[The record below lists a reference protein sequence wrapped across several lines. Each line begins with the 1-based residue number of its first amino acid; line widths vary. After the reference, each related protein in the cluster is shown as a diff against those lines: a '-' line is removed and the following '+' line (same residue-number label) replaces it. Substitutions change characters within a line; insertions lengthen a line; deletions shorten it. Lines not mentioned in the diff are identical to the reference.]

1 MRPSRGACV
10 SCAHCANHARVSVQE
25 PLDVAKI
32 LDGKRLFVVGGT
44 GFLGKVWLSLLLDRY
59 PNIGRMYL
67 AVRSKKGAD
76 SEARFWS
83 EIAGS
88 RPFDPLRTRYPGAA
102 FEDLLREKIH
112 PLDLDVSKRHC
123 GLSRAQL
130 DAFRGTVH
138 AVVNVAGVVD
148 FDPPLDEAMLTNA
161 RGVENLV
168 ELARELGEVP
178 VLHTSTCYVAG
189 YRRGRIPEDDPRVH
203 PYPRFG
209 EVPGEVQWDPTREIA
224 EGLDIA
230 ASIKRHAAD
239 RFRAASFQEQARKNL
254 EKKGEPARGAIYEA
268 EVKKVKDR
276 YISDET
282 GREGTARA
290 KYWGWPNTYT
300 YTKSL
305 GEQILAASGLRFTIV
320 RPAVVESSIRFPF
333 PGWNE
338 GINTMAPI
346 TYLFL
351 KGHMQVPWGEHTSLD
366 VIPVDTVCAGMIL
379 ALVALIEGTEKP
391 VYQLGTSGT
400 NAISM
405 TRMIELCG
413 LYKRMHFL
421 NKGKGNAVAN
431 FIQAHWEP
439 TPVTVDAFKSHGAP
453 GIAKAVRGISGFLR
467 KAGIGPAAAV
477 TKPVAKAL
485 DSYADVAQRNGEIF
499 TLFVPFMAE
508 TEYVFQTGNTD
519 ALMARLTPE
528 DREKIDWDPAHMDWR
543 HYLHDVHLP
552 GLEKWVLPE
561 LDERVNRP
569 TKPLRAFV
577 SLVELLDEAAG
588 RHEHHTALMRL
599 QSDGLARVTYRE
611 WKRRADA
618 VAARLADAGV
628 EHGDRVMLAGANHP
642 DWPIAY
648 FGILRAGAVAVPVD
662 AAMEPAALDVI
673 ARASN
678 AAAVIADAKVAARLD
693 ELPHLTA
700 TRFDMHAIAI
710 DDDHPA
716 PPSIPSANADAL
728 ASIIYTSGTT
738 GTPKGVMLTHGNFT
752 SLLAALAPVFPLTTG
767 DRTLSVL
774 PLHHTFEFTCGMLLP
789 LSRGAQVLYL
799 DEVTGERVVKAMRE
813 ARVTAMVGVPA
824 LWQLLERRI
833 FEQVRERGAAAETLF
848 DMALAFNKML
858 GESIGADVGK
868 VLFGTVHSALGGNLK
883 YLISG
888 GAALPKDTAEVF
900 QSLGLPLAEGYGLT
914 EAAPVLSV
922 SKASPSTKHGTV
934 GKPIPG
940 VEIKIASPDAHGV
953 GEVLARGPNVMIGYA
968 DDPEGT
974 ARTLDADG
982 WLHTGDLGTL
992 NKRGELTIVGRS
1004 KDVIVSASGEN
1015 LYPDDVERA
1024 LGDVTGIKELCIVGI
1039 ADPKG
1044 GERAAL
1050 LAVPDLTDV
1059 PDDERLAKREK
1070 AMRHL
1075 RASLRELPPAW
1086 HPAVVL
1092 PYDAELPRTATRKV
1106 KRAAVRPIAERLVA
1120 ATTPARGASGSKAV
1134 TPVRQAIAAIARK
1147 DPSEITATTR
1157 LKADLGFDSLMMTEL
1172 SVALETVKFSKVLP
1186 ENLLAI
1192 ETVGDLETALDVV
1205 EEQGPSRTSKVDDDR
1220 DEAPE
1225 LPGAVRDVVKAGLAL
1240 VQREFYDRGMN
1251 AKVTGRAYIPHNR
1264 NTLVVANHASH
1275 LDMGLVKYALGSYGR
1290 DLVTVAAKDYF
1301 FDTPLRRAFSE
1312 NFTNLVPFDREG
1324 GGSDLRQTLREVGD
1338 LLEAG
1343 KTVLIFPEGT
1353 RSPDGAIR
1361 EFKGAI
1367 GHLVA
1372 HHKVD
1377 VLPLYLG
1384 GTYDALPR
1392 NASLP
1397 RKRDV
1402 TAKIGPSLRFDD
1414 IERLTRER
1422 GKVER
1427 VRVIAKLAQRAVEA
1441 LRDGGVLDLSTLDA
1455 LPSEAPA
1462 KHPLVALFEELPGR
1476 FIKGRVDEP
1485 VSFYFSL
1492 GNDPEGKWTLKIT
1505 PETCELVNARPD
1517 GATADCVLKTTPEM
1531 FTRIVRE
1538 AYEPGVAEFMSGAVK
1553 SNDVALLQTFTRAFR
1568 LG

>member
-1 MRPSRGACV
+1 V
-10 SCAHCANHARVSVQE
+10 NHSA
-25 PLDVAKI
+25 PLDVAKTFS
-32 LDGKRLFVVGGT
+32 GKRLFVIGGT
-44 GFLGKVWLSLLLDRY
+44 GFLGKVWLSLILDRY
-59 PNIGRMYL
+59 PDLGKMYL
-67 AVRSKKGAD
+67 AVRAKKGGD

-83 EIAGS
+83 EIAAS
-88 RPFDPLRTRYPGAA
+88 RPFDPLRSKYPGVAY
-102 FEDLLREKIH
+102 EDLLREKVQ
-112 PLDLDVSKRHC
+112 PLDLDVSKPYC
-123 GLSRAQL
+123 GLTRAQL
-130 DAFRGTVH
+130 DAFRGTVA

-168 ELARELGEVP
+168 ALARELGDVP
-178 VLHTSTCYVAG
+178 ILHTSTCYVAG

-209 EVPGEVQWDPTREIA
+209 DVPGEVQWDPTREIA
-224 EGLDIA
+224 EGLDVA
-230 ASIKRHAAD
+230 ASIKRHADD
-239 RFRAASFQEQARKNL
+239 RFRAASYQEQARKNL

-305 GEQILAASGLRFTIV
+305 GEQILAASGLPFTIV
-320 RPAVVESSIRFPF
+320 RPAVVESSIRYPF

-366 VIPVDTVCAGMIL
+366 VIPVDMVCAGMLL
-379 ALVALIEGTEKP
+379 ALAALIEGTAKP
-391 VYQLGTSGT
+391 VYQLGSSGT

-413 LYKRMHFL
+413 LYKRMHYL
-421 NKGKGNAVAN
+421 NKGKGNPAVN
-431 FIQAHWEP
+431 FVQAHWEP
-439 TPVTVDAFKSHGAP
+439 TPVTKEQFFSRGAP
-453 GIAKAVRGISGFLR
+453 AIAKAVRGVSSFLR
-467 KAGIGPAAAV
+467 KAAVGPAAAV
-477 TKPVAKAL
+477 ARPATKAL
-485 DSYADVAQRNGEIF
+485 DAYADVAQRSGDIF
-499 TLFVPFMAE
+499 TLFVPFTAE
-508 TEYVFQTGNTD
+508 TEYVFLTGNAD
-519 ALMARLTPE
+519 DLAKRITPE
-528 DREKIDWDPAHMDWR
+528 DREKIDWDPAGMDWR

-561 LDERVNRP
+561 LDDRINRP

-577 SLVELLDEAAG
+577 SLVDLLDEAAG

-611 WKRRADA
+611 WKRRSDA

-628 EHGDRVMLAGANHP
+628 EPGDRVLLSAANHP

-662 AAMEPAALDVI
+662 AAMEAAGLDVI
-673 ARASN
+673 LRASK
-678 AAAVIADAKVAARLD
+678 AAAAIVDEKVAARIATLSGI
-693 ELPHLTA
+693 TA
-700 TRFDMHAIAI
+700 ACFDLHAVAV
-710 DDDHPA
+710 DDDAPEA
-716 PPSIPSANADAL
+716 PPVPVANADAI

-752 SLLAALAPVFPLTTG
+752 SLLAALAPVFPLSTG
-767 DRTLSVL
+767 DRMLSVL

-789 LSRGAQVLYL
+789 LARGAQVLYL

-833 FEQVRERGAAAETLF
+833 FDQVRARGAAAETVF

-858 GESIGADVGK
+858 GEKIGADVGK
-868 VLFGTVHSALGGNLK
+868 VLFGAVHDGLGGNLR

-888 GAALPKDTAEVF
+888 GAALPKDTAQVF

-922 SKASPSTKHGTV
+922 AKATPGSKHGTV

-940 VEIKIASPDAHGV
+940 VEIKIGAPDAAGV
-953 GEVLARGPNVMIGYA
+953 GEVLARGPNVMVGYA
-968 DDPEGT
+968 DDAEGT
-974 ARTLDADG
+974 AKALDADG
-982 WLHTGDLGTL
+982 WLHTGDLGTI
-992 NKRGELTIVGRS
+992 NKKGELTIVGRS

-1024 LGDVTGIKELCIVGI
+1024 LGEVTGIKELCVVGI
-1039 ADPKG
+1039 ADAKG

-1059 PDDERLAKREK
+1059 PDEERSAKREK
-1070 AMRHL
+1070 ALKHL
-1075 RASLRELPPAW
+1075 RAAVRELPPAGQ
-1086 HPAVVL
+1086 PAVVL

-1106 KRAAVRPIAERLVA
+1106 KRAAVRPIAERIVA
-1120 ATTPARGASGSKAV
+1120 AS
-1134 TPVRQAIAAIARK
+1134 TPVRSAKGAAKGVTAVRQAVAAIARK
-1147 DPSEITATTR
+1147 DVGEITAATR

-1172 SVALETVKFSKVLP
+1172 SVALEAVKGPKVLP
-1186 ENLLAI
+1186 ENINAI
-1192 ETVGDLETALDVV
+1192 ETVGDLEAALDVA
-1205 EEQGPSRTSKVDDDR
+1205 EHQQAEARTVKVDDDQS
-1220 DEAPE
+1220 DAPE
-1225 LPGAVRDVVKAGLAL
+1225 IPHAVRDVVKAGLA
-1240 VQREFYDRGMN
+1240 VAQREFYGQVMN
-1251 AKVTGRAYIPHNR
+1251 AKVTGRAYVPHNR

-1275 LDMGLVKYALGSYGR
+1275 LDMGLVKYALGTYGR

-1324 GGSDLRQTLREVGD
+1324 GGTDLRQTLREVGN
-1338 LLEAG
+1338 LLEEG

-1353 RSPDGAIR
+1353 RSPDGGIR

-1377 VLPLYLG
+1377 MLPLYLG

-1392 NASLP
+1392 NAAVP

-1402 TAKIGPSLRFDD
+1402 TAKIGPALRFED

-1427 VRVIAKLAQRAVEA
+1427 VRLIAKLAQRAVEA
-1441 LRDGGVLDLSTLDA
+1441 LRDGSVLNLAALDA
-1455 LPSEAPA
+1455 LPSEGPA

-1476 FIKGRVDEP
+1476 FIKGRVDGP

-1492 GNDPEGKWTLKIT
+1492 GNDPEGKWTLRLT
-1505 PETCELVNARPD
+1505 PETCELVNAKPD
-1517 GATADCVLKTTPEM
+1517 GGTADCVLKTTPEM

-1538 AYEPGVAEFMSGAVK
+1538 AYEPGVAEFMSGVVK

>member
-1 MRPSRGACV
+1 MSSPA
-10 SCAHCANHARVSVQE
+10 
-25 PLDVAKI
+25 PLDVSKTLA
-32 LDGKRLFVVGGT
+32 GKRLFVVGGT
-44 GFLGKVWLSLLLDRY
+44 GFLGKVWLSLLLDRF
-59 PNIGRMYL
+59 PDVGKMYL
-67 AVRSKKGAD
+67 AVRSKKGRD

-88 RPFDPLRTRYPGAA
+88 RPFDPLRARYPGAA
-102 FEDLLREKIH
+102 FEDFLRERVQA
-112 PLDLDVSKRHC
+112 LDLDVSKPHC
-123 GLSRAQL
+123 GLTPAQM
-130 DAFRGTVH
+130 AEFRGTVH

-168 ELARELGEVP
+168 DLARELGDVP
-178 VLHTSTCYVAG
+178 ILHTSTCYVAG
-189 YRRGRIPEDDPRVH
+189 YRRGRIPEEDPRVH

-209 EVPGEVQWDPTREIA
+209 EVPGEVQWEPRREIV

-230 ASIKRHAAD
+230 ASIKRHAHD
-239 RFRAASFQEQARKNL
+239 RFRVASFQEQARKNL

-268 EVKKVKDR
+268 EVKRVKER
-276 YISDET
+276 YITDET

-305 GEQILAASGLRFTIV
+305 GEQILAASGLPFTIV
-320 RPAVVESSIRFPF
+320 RPAVIESSIRYPF

-346 TYLFL
+346 TYMFM

-366 VIPVDTVCAGMIL
+366 VIPVDMVSAGMIL
-379 ALVALIEGTEKP
+379 ALAALVAGEAKP

-421 NKGKGNAVAN
+421 NTGKGNPLVN
-431 FIQAHWEP
+431 FVQAHWEP
-439 TPVTVDAFKSHGAP
+439 TPVTKEEFFSRGAP
-453 GIAKAVRGISGFLR
+453 GIAKAVRSVSGLLR
-467 KAGIGPAAAV
+467 KAAAGPAAAV
-477 TKPVAKAL
+477 AKPVSKAL
-485 DSYADVAQRNGEIF
+485 DAYADVAQRNGEIF
-499 TLFVPFMAE
+499 AMFVPFMAE
-508 TEYVFQTGNTD
+508 TEYVFSTENADSLTR
-519 ALMARLTPE
+519 RLTPD
-528 DREKIDWDPAHMDWR
+528 DRAKIDWDPKGIDWR

-561 LDERVNRP
+561 LDERLNRP

-577 SLVELLDEAAG
+577 SLVELLDEAAE
-588 RHEHHTALMRL
+588 RHVHHTALMRL
-599 QSDGLARVTYRE
+599 QGDGLARTTYRE

-618 VAARLADAGV
+618 AAMRLAAAGV
-628 EHGDRVMLAGANHP
+628 EVGDRVILAGANHP
-642 DWPIAY
+642 DWPVAY

-662 AAMEPAALDVI
+662 AAMDAAGLAAI
-673 ARASN
+673 ARASK
-678 AAAVIADAKVAARLD
+678 ARALVVDAKVAARAEGLSVTRLD
-693 ELPHLTA
+693 LHEVA
-700 TRFDMHAIAI
+700 A
-710 DDDHPA
+710 DDDAPS
-716 PPSIPSANADAL
+716 PPSVPPAKADTL
-728 ASIIYTSGTT
+728 ASVIYTSGTT

-752 SLLAALAPVFPLTTG
+752 SLLAALGPVFPLTAG
-767 DRTLSVL
+767 DRALSVL

-799 DEVTGERVVKAMRE
+799 DEVTGERVVTAMRE

-833 FEQVRERGAAAETLF
+833 FEQVRARGAAAETAF

-858 GESIGADVGK
+858 GERLGADVGK
-868 VLFGTVHSALGGNLK
+868 VLFGAVHGALGGNLK

-888 GAALPKDTAEVF
+888 GAALPKETAEVF

-914 EAAPVLSV
+914 EASPVLSV
-922 SKASPSTKHGTV
+922 AKASPSARHGTV

-940 VEIKIASPDAHGV
+940 VEIKIANPDPAGV
-953 GEVLARGPNVMIGYA
+953 GEVLARGPNVMVGYA

-974 ARTLDADG
+974 ARTIDDEG
-982 WLHTGDLGTL
+982 WLHTGDLGTI
-992 NKRGELTIVGRS
+992 NKRGELSIVGRS

-1024 LGDVTGIKELCIVGI
+1024 LGEVSGIKELCVVGV

-1050 LAVPDLTDV
+1050 LAVPDLEGV
-1059 PDDERLAKREK
+1059 PDDERSAKRER
-1070 AMRHL
+1070 AMKHL
-1075 RASLRELPPAW
+1075 RAALRDLPPAW
-1086 HPAVVL
+1086 QPAVVL

-1120 ATTPARGASGSKAV
+1120 ATTPARAKGGARAV
-1134 TPVRQAIAAIARK
+1134 TPVRQAVAAIARK
-1147 DPSEITATTR
+1147 DPAEVTAATR
-1157 LKADLGFDSLMMTEL
+1157 IKADLGFDSLMLTEL
-1172 SVALETVKFSKVLP
+1172 SVALEAVRGGKVLP
-1186 ENLLAI
+1186 ENLVAI
-1192 ETVGDLETALDVV
+1192 ETVGDLEHALDLA
-1205 EEQGPSRTSKVDDDR
+1205 EQHVAEARTAKVDDEEKDV
-1220 DEAPE
+1220 PE
-1225 LPGAVRDVVKAGLAL
+1225 LPGALRDVVKAGLA
-1240 VQREFYDRGMN
+1240 VAQREFYGQVMHP
-1251 AKVTGRAYIPHNR
+1251 KVTGRAYVPHNR

-1324 GGSDLRQTLREVGD
+1324 GQNDLRQTLREVGR
-1338 LLEAG
+1338 LLEEG

-1353 RSPDGAIR
+1353 RSPDGSIK

-1372 HHKVD
+1372 HHGVD
-1377 VLPLYLG
+1377 VLPVYLG
-1384 GTYDALPR
+1384 GTFEALPR
-1392 NASLP
+1392 NASVP

-1402 TAKIGPSLRFDD
+1402 TAKIGPALRFAD

-1427 VRVIAKLAQRAVEA
+1427 VRVIARLAQRAVEA
-1441 LRDGGVLDLSTLDA
+1441 LRDGSVLDLSAMDTL
-1455 LPSEAPA
+1455 PGEQPT

-1476 FIKGRVDEP
+1476 FIKGRVDAP

-1492 GNDPEGKWTLKIT
+1492 GNEPEGKWTLRVT
-1505 PETCELVNARPD
+1505 PETCELVNAKPD
-1517 GATADCVLKTTPEM
+1517 GGTADCVLKTSPEM

-1538 AYEPGVAEFMSGAVK
+1538 GYEPGVAEFMSGAVK